1 MTAGLPRS
9 RRWRDARTPIRWG
22 NSSRF
27 RWPVYRSVR
36 GRFYDTNA

>member
-9 RRWRDARTPIRWG
+9 RTSRDARTP
-22 NSSRF
+22 NSVGKLPANG
-27 RWPVYRSVR
+27 WPVYASVR